1 MSPANGQGRAD
12 ASAQRN
18 PPPAWALGVIGATL
32 AIAGGSIKVA
42 HDAESRADRL
52 EERLAGVSA
61 TLEDLREDVAEKTRE
76 RFTMNDWRARQQ
88 WLEEVLRDI
97 DRRLTTLE
105 RASGASGG
113 AGKTLAEGALYD
125 FGPSLSG
132 HER

>member
-97 DRRLTTLE
+97 DRRLSTLE
-105 RASGASGG
+105 RSAGAGG
-113 AGKTLAEGALYD
+113 QAGKTLADGALYA
-125 FGPSLSG
+125 FPSTESPG
-132 HER
+132 G